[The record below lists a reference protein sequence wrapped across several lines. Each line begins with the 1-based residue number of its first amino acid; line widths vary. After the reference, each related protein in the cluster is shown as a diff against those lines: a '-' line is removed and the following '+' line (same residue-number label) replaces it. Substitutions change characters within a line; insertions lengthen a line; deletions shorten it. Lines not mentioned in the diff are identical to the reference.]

1 MNKSSTCCV
10 EEENPYAKNSA
21 LGYVTRVLVAF
32 ERIAFFVHDAAA
44 ILKRDPAINR
54 KTLGFMEVP
63 LYASFWALL
72 LYRLAHPLNEIGI
85 PFFPRLLSQIARFL
99 TGIEIHPGAVLG
111 PGLFI
116 DHGMGVVIGETAIVG
131 RDVTLFHGVTLGGVD
146 SRPGRRHPRLGDGV
160 VVGAGAKILG
170 ALWIGDQ
177 VTIGAQAV
185 VLSDVASGRT
195 AVGIPAKV
203 LGEPRPSAGR
213 GRT

>member
-1 MNKSSTCCV
+1 MNKSDTCCIG
-10 EEENPYAKNSA
+10 EKRHYAANSA
-21 LGYVTRVLVAF
+21 PSYVMRVLRAIA
-32 ERIAFFVHDAAA
+32 RIVFFIHDAVA

-54 KTLGFMEVP
+54 KALGFLEVP

-72 LYRLAHPLNEIGI
+72 LYRLAHPLNELGI
-85 PFFPRLLSQIARFL
+85 PFFPRLLSQVARFL

-131 RDVTLFHGVTLGGVD
+131 RNVTLFHGVTLGGVD
-146 SRPGRRHPRLGDGV
+146 GRPGRRHPCLGDGV

-170 ALWIGDQ
+170 ALSIGDH

-185 VLSDVASGRT
+185 VLSDIPRGST
-195 AVGIPAKV
+195 AVGVPAR
-203 LGEPRPSAGR
+203 LIGR
-213 GRT
+213 SLVS